1 METFDFTLKWAG
13 PEQKYLY
20 RITDSRTA
28 GGTSLG
34 PRSPAMEQLEAAQRT
49 IRRLA
54 ADRERQVRSQLA
66 QEAGIYRLLG
76 LGLIASEAAAI
87 LRLADIF
94 GFLGARLMVVGTN
107 AMAAYELEA
116 GCRFAREVE
125 ATEDFDIA
133 WTAAPNTRF
142 LALGG
147 IDALAWPPADAFDA
161 EDPLETRLAK
171 LATPRPASII
181 ELLKRRNPTYTVNTE
196 RRFQLRDNKGYEV
209 EVLLAPALASGFPK
223 SERLSPIPLR
233 EQDWLLLGRRVS
245 QVVCGRDGRPARLEV
260 PDPRYFALQKLWM
273 AEQIKRRADKRPK
286 DGKQGKLV
294 LDAVATHMPLYPL
307 DAEFRAGL
315 AVELQ
320 PFFDRWKAGY
330 APLGEAVRQQW

>member
-28 GGTSLG
+28 GGTSIG
-34 PRSPAMEQLEAAQRT
+34 PRSPELEFLAAQQRT
-49 IRRLA
+49 IRQLGVE
-54 ADRERQVRSQLA
+54 RERQVRAELM

-133 WTAAPNTRF
+133 WTGEPNTTF

-161 EDPLETRLAK
+161 EDPLEARLAK
-171 LATPRPASII
+171 LASPRPVTII

-223 SERLSPIPLR
+223 SERLSPIPLP

-294 LDAVATHMPLYPL
+294 LDAVATYMPLYPL

-315 AVELQ
+315 PVELQ

-330 APLGEAVRQQW
+330 SPAGEPVRRQW